1 MTEVDSKLIILAK
14 APVPGKVK
22 TRLQPTI
29 SPDDAAKLQAFFI
42 QQTLELVSSLKGVD
56 VELRCTPD
64 DSHPVFQ
71 QCARDLKITLKQ
83 QQGKDLGER
92 MANALQEALTRYQQV
107 IVIGTDCPELTT
119 DYLNEALLRLRQG
132 TKAVIGPANDG
143 GYVLLGLRRFSPLLF
158 SDINWGSNQVFSE
171 TYEKLQQL
179 GWDWHELN
187 SLRDIDTPADLLAF
201 PEIMNQA
208 GLALNIQDV
217 QNS

>member
-1 MTEVDSKLIILAK
+1 MLEADSKLIIFAK

-71 QCARDLKITLKQ
+71 QSARDFKITLKQ

-92 MANALQEALTRYQQV
+92 MANALQEALSKYQQV
-107 IVIGTDCPELTT
+107 IAIGTDCPELTT
-119 DYLNEALLRLRQG
+119 DYLNEAFSRLRQG

-143 GYVLLGLRRFSPLLF
+143 GYVLLGLRRYSPLLF

-171 TYEKLQQL
+171 TCERLHQL
-179 GWDWHELN
+179 VWDWHELDT
-187 SLRDIDTPADLLAF
+187 LRDIDTPADLFDF
-201 PEIMNQA
+201 PEIVSQA
-208 GLALNIQDV
+208 GLAFNKQDV